1 MDVGQNVK
9 MDEDDEWISIDK
21 IIRDVNR
28 DMKLADEAERCQ
40 ELNATFNQTNQN
52 TKQRERKI
60 NGQERCC

>member
-1 MDVGQNVK
+1 MNKDDV
-9 MDEDDEWISIDK
+9 WISIDK

-52 TKQRERKI
+52 TKER
-60 NGQERCC
+60 